1 MSKAR
6 IVLDANVLYGEF
18 VQDLFLSLFA
28 AGLYEAKWTDK
39 ITEEWVKHVLA
50 NNPKTM
56 TKAKTDRTVQQMN
69 GIHPSALVER
79 YEQYID
85 RVHIR
90 DADDRHVVAAAIAC
104 GAQKIVTFN
113 LRDFPHQVMS
123 ALGIVADSPDKFLFD
138 LIVDDTD
145 RVVEV
150 LRTMRLR
157 LKNPPLTADEFF
169 AAMDKRNLNQSA
181 VLLARHHD
189 RL

>member
-1 MSKAR
+1 MT
-6 IVLDANVLYGEF
+6 
-18 VQDLFLSLFA
+18 
-28 AGLYEAKWTDK
+28 TDQTEYTKGQMRK
-39 ITEEWVKHVLA
+39 I
-50 NNPKTM
+50 
-56 TKAKTDRTVQQMN
+56 R
-69 GIHPSALVER
+69 PSALVER

-85 RVHIR
+85 QIQIR
-90 DADDRHVVAAAIAC
+90 DADDRHVIAAAIAC

-123 ALGIVADSPDKFLFD
+123 ALGIVAESPDRFLFD

-169 AAMDKRNLNQSA
+169 AAMHKRDLHQSA
-181 VLLARHHD
+181 VLLARQRD